1 MKLICE
7 VNEDIECLVEEDL
20 NEEGKKNYF
29 IEGVF
34 MQGAIKNKNG
44 RVYPVEVLKKEVDRY
59 NKQYIAE
66 NRAYGE
72 LGHPQGPTINLE
84 RVSHMIKELRQ
95 EGDNFVGKAKIMDTP
110 YGNIVK
116 NLMGEGA
123 KLGVSSRGMGTLTK
137 KGDSMEV
144 GNDFH
149 LATAGDIVAD
159 PSAPQAF
166 VEGIMEGKEWVW
178 DNGILQEVDVEQA
191 KQQIEEAASARRTE
205 AEVLKVFEKLLKGL

>member
-7 VNEDIECLVEEDL
+7 VNEEIKCLTEETED
-20 NEEGKKNYF
+20 GKKNYF

-34 MQGAIKNKNG
+34 MQGSIKNKNG
-44 RVYPVEVLKKEVDRY
+44 RVYPTEVLKKEIDRY
-59 NKQYIAE
+59 KKQYIAE

-84 RVSHMIKELRQ
+84 RVSHMIKDLRQ
-95 EGDNFVGKAKIMDTP
+95 EGDNFIGKAKIMDTP

-116 NLMGEGA
+116 NLMNEGA
-123 KLGVSSRGMGTLTK
+123 RLGVSSRGMGTLVK
-137 KGDSMEV
+137 KGDAMEV
-144 GNDFH
+144 GNDFY

-178 DNGILQEVDVEQA
+178 DNGIIREVEVREY
-191 KQQIEEAASARRTE
+191 KESIEEAAKAHRTE
-205 AEVLKVFEKLLKGL
+205 QEVLEIWSRFIKGL